1 MSDRRGI
8 FSLEEFYDL
17 QVSGETSTISD
28 TFIYV
33 TSVHPAQTAGPAM
46 GYWAGGN
53 GSVVD
58 RVDFSNDT
66 PTASARGNLSVSTR
80 SGLGN
85 GGSTPSYGYA
95 FAGSPGPKSSVD
107 RIDYSNDSATAS
119 PKGPLSYAR
128 SQHST
133 ITNTNYGYTGG
144 GWPGPYSTIDRLD
157 YANDTATATS
167 LGNIMVPSGRD
178 YATTGNQSY
187 GYLLGGYDPSLPQ
200 YRSTVR
206 RIDYSNDTATTSPR
220 GSLRDICG
228 DNSATGNANYGF
240 IKGGGNATRGPIE
253 VLDFANDTA
262 TPATTTSNILTVGA
276 YNRGATGNA
285 DYGWFGGGDPPNRSY
300 VDRIDYSNY
309 TAAAVTK
316 GPLTVARGSMATF
329 SAREH
334 GLPQTTS
341 TKNFTPAT
349 RTETHNP
356 QGTDYGYNGG
366 GYTPA
371 APNRISLV
379 DRIDYSNDTATAA
392 VKGPLSVGRNGVSG
406 TSNVNYGYMAGG
418 IRNSPT
424 GDVTLVDRIDYGN
437 DTATASPKG
446 NLSATRLNGC
456 PVGNNNY
463 GYIAGGRAGGTNNST
478 SIDRIDYSSDTST
491 ALVKGPTTVGDSFYQ
506 AGTGNQSSGYITSGK
521 SNGGGTTQGTT
532 IQKIDYSND
541 TATAS
546 PKGNLEHA
554 MSRTAAAGNSNY
566 GYVGGG
572 QDSSSRTY
580 MQRIDYSSDTG
591 TTSPKGP
598 LVLAKYVHSAASSTT
613 HGYFSAGKS
622 PSAPGTGW
630 SNTDRIDYSND
641 TATAVDKSPLSAAR
655 AYHAGT
661 SSRDYGNPTGVQT
674 VDKGAAGYTTSTP
687 SPAYGYWSGG
697 QTGSTPKS
705 TVDRIDYSNDS
716 ANMVSKGPLSES
728 GYYFVGISSPAY
740 GYTCGSL
747 YPSYKSTVQR
757 ADYAND
763 TATAVVK
770 GPLSR
775 SDGSGSGLN
784 SRSYGYVAGGQ
795 NPGNNS
801 YVDRIDFSNDSATAS
816 PKGNLDTGRGK
827 CAGTS
832 NQNYGWATGGIEP
845 GTSKVSRIDFS
856 NDTSTSS
863 PKGNMNVARMGH
875 SGSGNADYGYQAG
888 GNNNFNSSV
897 DRIDYSNDT
906 STASPKGNTADAGI
920 FHQAGTGNQSFGYI
934 AGGSSTTVG
943 TTVQRVEYSNDTATA
958 TPKGPLANQIAR
970 TASTGNGDFGYI
982 AAGSDGPYMRTY
994 VQRIDYSSDTST
1006 TSPKGPV
1013 TLGRYVHSATS
1024 STTHGYFTGGKSPS
1038 ENTGTG
1044 WTTTDRIDYSND
1056 TATAVNKSPLSAG
1069 RTYTTSTSS
1078 RNYANPT
1085 TVTKTVDFG
1094 AIGYL
1099 KTSPGGSGVPSPSY
1113 AYVIG
1118 GEGQPGPLPYANPA
1132 QRIDVTNDTAIA
1144 VAKAGAAPPTDRLY
1158 YSCSVGNRDY
1168 AWTSMGANYSN
1179 VQRMDYAND
1188 SAQMVNRCNR
1198 QPGMQLGYNEI
1209 AVGNENYGYFNGGYI
1224 LYTIP
1229 GCGSPQGATNL
1240 SYINRMTYAS
1250 DTTNTVLRSYNSNRA
1265 GMGGACGNNDYGYW
1279 LGAANGIC
1287 GGYNGSSSWIERT
1300 DYANDTTNSTPK
1312 GNLSA
1317 SVYANRGQGNK
1328 DYGWSNGGQYNRT
1341 RVERITYA
1349 NDTATAS
1356 PKGNLPVPHGNHQS
1370 TGTQSLGYVAG
1381 GNQPSSGTRIDRIDY
1396 SNDTAAASPKG
1407 NLVWIA
1413 YYGGGASASEN
1424 GLTAVPPPPPVTSY
1438 IPRMRYVDSLLEG
1451 TGSTQPAP
1459 TQYGYFAGGLV
1470 AGQGTGVTTVDRLD
1484 FASDTTTASVRGSL
1498 NIQRNQGDGAGNM
1511 THGYVFGGRDNT
1523 TVVSSTERVD
1533 YANDTAT
1540 ASAKGNLAVIS
1551 YFHATVGNNDFAYTG
1566 NHYPQNT
1573 GQIGKFD
1580 YSNDTAIEVQ
1590 FAPYTFTPS
1599 SYGYGACGNR
1609 NYGYFAGG
1617 SYQTHVRRVD
1627 YANDNTVASPRGP
1640 LSAGSLYSA
1649 AVGNADYGYVT
1660 ISPNW
1665 YQHSRVTRID
1675 YSNDTPTTVAKASL
1689 VNQNRTYR
1697 SAMGDNDYGYFTD
1710 GYLYSPQTAYS
1721 TLYRIDYASDST
1733 IASPKG
1739 PLATTVYS
1747 SQGFSGREN
1756 GNPQAALPGLT
1767 GIQAPFQRPFPFPV
1781 QLVEPGPAF
1790 AYFAGGSPGPNW
1802 NAFSGIDR
1810 IQYSNDT
1817 ATASPKG
1824 ALTASK
1830 YAMSGCGTKEYG
1842 YIGAGGQQPGPDF
1855 STTDRIDYS
1864 NDTATALARGVLN
1877 RAARSTAAASNTT
1890 YGYWAGGTTPYPT
1903 PTSKVSRLTFAS
1915 DTAVQVAKGNLT
1927 TVRRRWHATG
1937 NQSYGYFAGGSPGG
1951 TRIDRIDYTNDTPTA
1966 ASKGPLSV
1974 TRSGHAASGNA
1985 SFGYFI
1991 NGFAP
1996 GTSTSVDRL
2005 DYSSDTTTAS
2015 PKGPLTSAR
2024 AYNTGTGSPN
2034 FGYVAGGWTPSG
2046 QISYTDRIEYSN
2058 DTATSSPKGTLNS
2071 NPYRNA
2077 SVSSQAYGLPG

>member
-1 MSDRRGI
+1 MTVPR
-8 FSLEEFYDL
+8 
-17 QVSGETSTISD
+17 
-28 TFIYV
+28 
-33 TSVHPAQTAGPAM
+33 
-46 GYWAGGN
+46 GGN
-53 GSVVD
+53 SSTGNASYAWISGQYDWMPSSAGSYASVVD
-58 RVDFSNDT
+58 RIDFSNDNT
-66 PTASARGNLSVSTR
+66 TTSPRGNLDRAVAHVGAT
-80 SGLGN
+80 GTANYGWWA
-85 GGSTPSYGYA
+85 GGSTAWNQPDTT
-95 FAGSPGPKSSVD
+95 SVS
-107 RIDYSNDSATAS
+107 RIDYASDSSTAT
-119 PKGPLSYAR
+119 PKGTLSEPIE
-128 SQHST
+128 S
-133 ITNTNYGYTGG
+133 NTATGNRNYGYNIVGG
-144 GWPGPYSTIDRLD
+144 PVGPSTPSLSSAIVRYD
-157 YANDTATATS
+157 YASDTGASTPKGSLSVVRYQLAGATGS
-167 LGNIMVPSGRD
+167 
-178 YATTGNQSY
+178 QEY
-187 GYLLGGYDPSLPQ
+187 GYFMGGYNPNVAPP
-200 YRSTVR
+200 YFTTVD
-206 RIDYSNDTATTSPR
+206 RIDYSNDTATASPKGNLDQNAAGPSPGGYR
-220 GSLRDICG
+220 QAGGFSG
-228 DNSATGNANYGF
+228 QSNGFGGAAVPPSFVPATQ
-240 IKGGGNATRGPIE
+240 IE
-253 VLDFANDTA
+253 V
-262 TPATTTSNILTVGA
+262 GA
-276 YNRGATGNA
+276 
-285 DYGWFGGGDPPNRSY
+285 S
-300 VDRIDYSNY
+300 
-309 TAAAVTK
+309 
-316 GPLTVARGSMATF
+316 L
-329 SAREH
+329 
-334 GLPQTTS
+334 
-341 TKNFTPAT
+341 
-349 RTETHNP
+349 
-356 QGTDYGYNGG
+356 GTDYGYTGG
-366 GYTPA
+366 GYVPSS
-371 APNRISLV
+371 PSRISVV

-392 VKGPLSVGRNGVSG
+392 VKGSLSIGRNSIAAVS
-406 TSNVNYGYMAGG
+406 SQSYGYFAGG
-418 IRNSPT
+418 LRESPT
-424 GDVTLVDRIDYGN
+424 GDTSTVDRIDYSN
-437 DTATASPKG
+437 DTPTASPKG
-446 NLSATRLNGC
+446 NLSAPRNGGC
-456 PVGNNNY
+456 PVGNKDF
-463 GYIAGGRAGGTNNST
+463 GYVAGGRYDGNAYGSVIN
-478 SIDRIDYSSDTST
+478 RIDYSSDTST
-491 ALVKGPTTVGDSFYQ
+491 ALLKGNTDVPGSFYQ
-506 AGTGNQSSGYITSGK
+506 AGTGNQSYGYLASLFNP
-521 SNGGGTTQGTT
+521 SVSHGTT
-532 IQKIDYSND
+532 I
-541 TATAS
+541 
-546 PKGNLEHA
+546 
-554 MSRTAAAGNSNY
+554 
-566 GYVGGG
+566 
-572 QDSSSRTY
+572 
-580 MQRIDYSSDTG
+580 QRIDYSSDTS
-591 TTSPKGP
+591 TASPKGP
-598 LVLAKYVHSAASSTT
+598 LANTISRAASTGDGDFGYVGGGIESSTIRTYVQRIDYASDSSTTSVKGPLALGKYAHSATSSTT
-613 HGYFSAGKS
+613 HGYFAGGKS
-622 PSAPGTGW
+622 PASPGHGW

-641 TATAVDKSPLSAAR
+641 TATAVDKSPLSSAR
-655 AYHAGT
+655 VYHAST
-661 SSRDYGNPTGVQT
+661 SSRDY
-674 VDKGAAGYTTSTP
+674 
-687 SPAYGYWSGG
+687 
-697 QTGSTPKS
+697 
-705 TVDRIDYSNDS
+705 
-716 ANMVSKGPLSES
+716 
-728 GYYFVGISSPAY
+728 
-740 GYTCGSL
+740 
-747 YPSYKSTVQR
+747 
-757 ADYAND
+757 
-763 TATAVVK
+763 
-770 GPLSR
+770 
-775 SDGSGSGLN
+775 
-784 SRSYGYVAGGQ
+784 
-795 NPGNNS
+795 
-801 YVDRIDFSNDSATAS
+801 
-816 PKGNLDTGRGK
+816 
-827 CAGTS
+827 
-832 NQNYGWATGGIEP
+832 
-845 GTSKVSRIDFS
+845 
-856 NDTSTSS
+856 
-863 PKGNMNVARMGH
+863 
-875 SGSGNADYGYQAG
+875 
-888 GNNNFNSSV
+888 
-897 DRIDYSNDT
+897 
-906 STASPKGNTADAGI
+906 
-920 FHQAGTGNQSFGYI
+920 
-934 AGGSSTTVG
+934 
-943 TTVQRVEYSNDTATA
+943 
-958 TPKGPLANQIAR
+958 
-970 TASTGNGDFGYI
+970 
-982 AAGSDGPYMRTY
+982 
-994 VQRIDYSSDTST
+994 
-1006 TSPKGPV
+1006 
-1013 TLGRYVHSATS
+1013 
-1024 STTHGYFTGGKSPS
+1024 
-1038 ENTGTG
+1038 
-1044 WTTTDRIDYSND
+1044 
-1056 TATAVNKSPLSAG
+1056 
-1069 RTYTTSTSS
+1069 
-1078 RNYANPT
+1078 ANPT
-1085 TVTKTVDFG
+1085 AVTKIVDFG

-1144 VAKAGAAPPTDRLY
+1144 VAKAGAAPPTNRLY

-1198 QPGMQLGYNEI
+1198 QPGLQLGYNET

-1312 GNLSA
+1312 GSLSA
-1317 SVYANRGQGNK
+1317 TVYANRGQGNK

-1424 GLTAVPPPPPVTSY
+1424 GLAAVPPPPPVTSY

-1459 TQYGYFAGGLV
+1459 TQYGYFAGGMV
-1470 AGQGTGVTTVDRLD
+1470 GGQSIGSTTVDRLD

-1498 NIQRNQGDGAGNM
+1498 NIPRNQGDGAGNM
-1511 THGYVFGGRDNT
+1511 NNGYVFGGRNNT

-1566 NHYPQNT
+1566 NHYTQNT

-1580 YSNDTAIEVQ
+1580 YSNDTATEVQ
-1590 FAPYTFTPS
+1590 FAPYTFTPA
-1599 SYGYGACGNR
+1599 SYGYAACGNR
-1609 NYGYFAGG
+1609 SYGYFAGG

-1627 YANDNTVASPRGP
+1627 YSNDNTVASPRGP

-1649 AVGNADYGYVT
+1649 GVGNADYGYVT
-1660 ISPNW
+1660 TSPNW

-1675 YSNDTPTTVAKASL
+1675 YSNDSPTTSDRAYL
-1689 VNQNRTYR
+1689 MNQNRTYR

-1710 GYLYSPQTAYS
+1710 GYLYSPQSAYS
-1721 TLYRIDYASDST
+1721 TLWRIDYASDT
-1733 IASPKG
+1733 TNASPKG
-1739 PLATTVYS
+1739 PLTTTVYS

-1781 QLVEPGPAF
+1781 QLQVPGPAF
-1790 AYFAGGSPGPNW
+1790 AYFAGGSPGPGW

-1810 IQYSNDT
+1810 IDYSNDS

-1890 YGYWAGGTTPYPT
+1890 YGYWAGGTTPYPV

-1974 TRSGHAASGNA
+1974 SRSGHAALGNA

-1996 GTSTSVDRL
+1996 GISTSVDRL

-2034 FGYVAGGWTPSG
+2034 FGYVAGGWHPSG